1 MSYRESTFTL
11 CELKA
16 VMLRDLYPEGN
27 IHYLASYA
35 HLWSGYEQYKISVQ
49 LPVDHWAFTQAEEPK
64 PPYYVAS
71 ERGVIEVV
79 YRRSMCIIGKFTL
92 FRDAKDY
99 AEFLNNRLAAK
110 S

>member
-1 MSYRESTFTL
+1 MSRRESTFTL

-16 VMLRDLYPEGN
+16 IMLRDLYPEGD
-27 IHYLASYA
+27 IHYLASHA
-35 HLWSGYEQYKISVQ
+35 HLWSGYKHYKISVQ

-71 ERGVIEVV
+71 ERGVPEVV
-79 YRRSMCIIGKFTL
+79 HRGSMCTIGKFTL
-92 FRDAKDY
+92 HNDAVDY
-99 AEFLNNRLAAK
+99 AEFLNNRVK